1 MWSLSW
7 RSVPPSPD
15 ASAVSRQEV
24 DLTQVTFMTARI
36 LCFALLAAI
45 LAAGMCGDAVAKAGK
60 GRSYARSTASEEPS
74 TQQQARLAPMRYYGG
89 PKSPMWRGPAEN

>member
-7 RSVPPSPD
+7 RPVQRSPD

-24 DLTQVTFMTARI
+24 DLTHVTSITARI
-36 LCFALLAAI
+36 GCCTLLATI
-45 LAAGMCGDAVAKAGK
+45 LAAGMYGDAVAKAGK
-60 GRSYARSTASEEPS
+60 GRSHARSTASEEVS